1 MRNLLNFLVKYN
13 YWFLFILLEVASFVL
28 LFRFNRYQQSV
39 FFTSAN
45 AVAGKLYEV
54 TGSIAAYFHL
64 KETNED
70 LLDHNIRLEQ
80 RVAQLERALL
90 DARSDTTLYH
100 SLDSVPR
107 DHSYSLYKARIIKN
121 SLNRLDN
128 YLTLDKGSAD
138 SIRPEM
144 GVVSANGVV
153 GIVYKTTPHYA
164 LVISLLNSKSS
175 LSCKIQG
182 SDYFGYLKWEGGDS
196 QYAYLRDLPRHA
208 EFSVGDTVV
217 TSGYSAVFPPGL
229 LVGYIDEMTDS
240 HDGLSYLLKIRLATD
255 FGRVSDVRV
264 IANHNLPELQQL
276 NEQLNN

>member
-45 AVAGKLYEV
+45 TVAGKLYEV
-54 TGSIAAYFHL
+54 TGSIASYFHL

-80 RVAQLERALL
+80 RVALLERELL
-90 DARSDTTLYH
+90 AVRSDTMRYH
-100 SLDSVPR
+100 SLDSV
-107 DHSYSLYKARIIKN
+107 SQGSNYSLYKARVIKN

-144 GVVSANGVV
+144 GVVDANGVV

-182 SDYFGYLKWEGGDS
+182 SGYFGYLKWEGGDS

-208 EFSVGDTVV
+208 EFNVGDTVV

-229 LVGYIDEMTDS
+229 LVGYIDEMSDS

-255 FGRVSDVRV
+255 FSRISDVRV
-264 IANHNLPELQQL
+264 IANNGLPELKQL

>member
-1 MRNLLNFLVKYN
+1 MRNLLNFLVRYN

-45 AVAGKLYEV
+45 AVAGKLYEM
-54 TGSIAAYFHL
+54 TGSVASYFHL
-64 KETNED
+64 KEVNED

-80 RVAQLERALL
+80 RVALLEAALL
-90 DARSDTTLYH
+90 DAHSDTDSFR
-100 SLDSVPR
+100 SLDSVPAGTG
-107 DHSYSLYKARIIKN
+107 YSLFKARVIKN

-128 YLTLDKGSAD
+128 YLTLDRGSAD
-138 SIRPEM
+138 SILPEM
-144 GVVSANGVV
+144 GVVDANGVV
-153 GIVYKTTPHYA
+153 GIVYKTTPHYS

-182 SDYFGYLKWEGGDS
+182 SGYFGYLKWEGGDS
-196 QYAYLRDLPRHA
+196 QYAWLRDLPRHA

-229 LVGYIDEMTDS
+229 LVGYVEEMSDS
-240 HDGLSYLLKIRLATD
+240 HDGLSYLLKIRLAAD
-255 FGRVSDVRV
+255 FGRISDVRV
-264 IANHNLPELQQL
+264 IANHGRPELRKLDGLQ
-276 NEQLNN
+276 ND

>member
-45 AVAGKLYEV
+45 TVAGKLYEV
-54 TGSIAAYFHL
+54 TGSIASYFHL
-64 KETNED
+64 RETNED

-80 RVAQLERALL
+80 RVALLERELL
-90 DARSDTTLYH
+90 AVRSDTMRYH
-100 SLDSVPR
+100 SLDSV
-107 DHSYSLYKARIIKN
+107 SQGSNYSLYKARVIKN

-264 IANHNLPELQQL
+264 IANHNLPELKQL